1 MSRIT
6 VKDPLFKSLF
16 AKLLLSFSILGFIA
30 SVQVN
35 ASEVMASPA
44 VEQQKLANR
53 IGTIQQELS
62 EIRAQTMQSNP
73 VLVEQVKTFEAAF
86 EKKAKEVNYQPE
98 AFLKTAQEI
107 QQQVRDENTTDEQ
120 RAELI
125 KSFAKEK
132 QALAKQRES
141 IMADPELSKL
151 EIALQKDTL
160 SAMKKQDPKTETLLK
175 ELDTLFTQFR
185 S

>member
-1 MSRIT
+1 MSRIMA
-6 VKDPLFKSLF
+6 KEPLFKSLF

-53 IGTIQQELS
+53 IGVIQQELAD
-62 EIRAQTMQSNP
+62 IRAQTMQSNP
-73 VLVEQVKTFEAAF
+73 ALVEQVKTFETTF
-86 EKKAKEVNYQPE
+86 ETKAKEVDYQPE
-98 AFLKTAQEI
+98 AFLKRAQEI

-125 KSFAKEK
+125 KTFAKEK

-151 EIALQKDTL
+151 EISLQKDTL
-160 SAMKKQDPKTETLLK
+160 AAMKKHDPKTETLLK